1 MMYISPLA
9 HLEILWFW
17 KPEYLDTV
25 IDKLLTLHN
34 FLNKHIKWNT
44 HEFYSISLGNVLN
57 YKYMFQNI
65 QNKMAV
71 LVFLVEFI
79 AVVMVTLFLALLTTL
94 LLVLANV
101 LGFLLR
107 LIVPVTWVLIYA
119 TTKLGIVIQ
128 YNMDC
133 FSALYHK
140 SPEDTS
146 QSSSTDSSPGFT
158 N

>member
-1 MMYISPLA
+1 MFLFLLSTDVYITSGSS
-9 HLEILWFW
+9 LEILWFW
-17 KPEYLDTV
+17 KPEYLDT
-25 IDKLLTLHN
+25 
-34 FLNKHIKWNT
+34 
-44 HEFYSISLGNVLN
+44 EISLGNVLN
-57 YKYMFQNI
+57 YKYMFQNK
-65 QNKMAV
+65 QNTMAV

-133 FSALYHK
+133 FSALYYK

-146 QSSSTDSSPGFT
+146 QSSSTDSSPGFI

>member
-1 MMYISPLA
+1 
-9 HLEILWFW
+9 
-17 KPEYLDTV
+17 
-25 IDKLLTLHN
+25 
-34 FLNKHIKWNT
+34 
-44 HEFYSISLGNVLN
+44 
-57 YKYMFQNI
+57 
-65 QNKMAV
+65 MAV

-94 LLVLANV
+94 LLVLSNV
-101 LGFLLR
+101 LGFLLS

-119 TTKLGIVIQ
+119 TTKLGVVIQ

-133 FSALYHK
+133 FSALYIK

-146 QSSSTDSSPGFT
+146 QPSSTDSSPGFT

>member
-1 MMYISPLA
+1 
-9 HLEILWFW
+9 
-17 KPEYLDTV
+17 
-25 IDKLLTLHN
+25 
-34 FLNKHIKWNT
+34 
-44 HEFYSISLGNVLN
+44 
-57 YKYMFQNI
+57 
-65 QNKMAV
+65 MAV

-94 LLVLANV
+94 LLVLSNV

-119 TTKLGIVIQ
+119 TTKLGVVIQ

-133 FSALYHK
+133 FSALYYT
-140 SPEDTS
+140 SPEDT
-146 QSSSTDSSPGFT
+146 SSTDSSPGFT

>member
-1 MMYISPLA
+1 M
-9 HLEILWFW
+9 
-17 KPEYLDTV
+17 
-25 IDKLLTLHN
+25 
-34 FLNKHIKWNT
+34 NKHIKWNT
-44 HEFYSISLGNVLN
+44 HEFYHRLNILWFYSISLLN
-57 YKYMFQNI
+57 YKYMFQNK
-65 QNKMAV
+65 QNTMAV

-133 FSALYHK
+133 FSALYYK
-140 SPEDTS
+140 SPEDIS
-146 QSSSTDSSPGFT
+146 QPSSTDSSPGFT

>member
-1 MMYISPLA
+1 
-9 HLEILWFW
+9 
-17 KPEYLDTV
+17 
-25 IDKLLTLHN
+25 
-34 FLNKHIKWNT
+34 
-44 HEFYSISLGNVLN
+44 
-57 YKYMFQNI
+57 
-65 QNKMAV
+65 MAV

-101 LGFLLR
+101 LGFLLK

-133 FSALYHK
+133 FSSLYYK